1 MTNLL
6 KDTRTMIMA
15 AGEGTRLRPLT
26 YFVPKPLVPVV
37 NRPATDWLINH
48 LQMQGITEIAMNVC
62 MHTEK
67 VIAHYGDGSKFNV
80 SLRYS
85 REENLLG
92 TAGGVKKLQSFLAK
106 GTSLILSGDGL
117 TDMDFEK
124 LLQFHRKNKA
134 LATIVLKP
142 VQQRFEY
149 GVVLCDNDFRI
160 TNFVEKPHWGDV
172 FANTVNTG
180 IYVLE
185 PEVFDFIPKDKFYD
199 FGHQLWPELL
209 KTGQPLYG
217 YTMAEAWYDVGNL
230 QEYRNV
236 HHAILSGEIH
246 LTPNGKE
253 VKPGLWV
260 EGGAGIVDGLNI
272 ETPAAIGKNCHIAS
286 SARIKKFSVLG
297 NDVEIGENTKIEESI
312 LWEGVKVGQGTR
324 LFNCIVRSGVNV
336 PSGMVIHNAVL
347 V

>member
-1 MTNLL
+1 MTNSL
-6 KDTRTMIMA
+6 KDIKTMIMA

-37 NRPATDWLINH
+37 NRPVTDWFINH
-48 LQMQGITEIAMNVC
+48 LQVQGITEIAMNVC
-62 MHTEK
+62 THAEK

-85 REENLLG
+85 QEEALLG
-92 TAGGVKKLQSFLAK
+92 TAGGVKRLQGFLAK

-117 TDMDFEK
+117 TDMNFED
-124 LLQFHRKNKA
+124 LLQFHRKKKA

-142 VQQRFEY
+142 VQQKFEY
-149 GVVLCDNDFRI
+149 GVVLCDTEFRI
-160 TNFVEKPHWGDV
+160 TNFVEKPYWGDV

-185 PEVFDFIPKDKFYD
+185 PEVFDFIPPDKFYD

-209 KTGQPLYG
+209 KAGQPLYG
-217 YTMAEAWYDVGNL
+217 YTMTESWYDVGNL
-230 QEYRNV
+230 QEYRNA
-236 HHAILSGEIH
+236 HHSILSGEMH
-246 LTPNGKE
+246 LALKGKE

-260 EGGAGIVDGLNI
+260 DGASGIIDGLNI
-272 ETPAAIGKNCHIAS
+272 ETPVAIGKDCRIAS
-286 SARIKKFSVLG
+286 SAHIKKFSVLG
-297 NDVEIGENTKIEESI
+297 NNVEVEKNAEIQESI
-312 LWEGVKVGQGTR
+312 LWERVKVGQGTH

-336 PSGMVIHNAVL
+336 PSNLTIHNAVL